1 MFKLLVLL
9 SGKGTNLQYLIDNI
23 IYNQNGKQD
32 NKNIEIIGVI
42 YNKKNAY
49 GSKIAK
55 NNNISTFYM
64 PFKKEEQTKRRI

>member
-32 NKNIEIIGVI
+32 NKNIEIIGAI

-49 GSKIAK
+49 VVKLQK
-55 NNNISTFYM
+55 
-64 PFKKEEQTKRRI
+64 